1 MYLKHFGFKTKPFQI
16 TPETEAFFTGGSR
29 ETLWKSLLYVMQN
42 EEGIFK
48 VTGGVGSG
56 KTTVCRWLLQKLPS
70 EKFKTLY
77 IADPSLTRSQML
89 FALADGL
96 NASVSRSSPEQVVV
110 AVQKALAALHAS
122 GRRVVLL
129 IDEAH
134 AMPEDTLDQIRLLS
148 QIEASGN
155 KIMHIVLF
163 GPEELDHNLA
173 LPELRAV
180 RDRITQ
186 SFRLKRL
193 THKDIE
199 SYLGFKLRAS
209 GYEGPPIFSPNAVKA
224 ITRLTA
230 GVPRRINIIADKSLL
245 AAALD
250 RRFEVRSRDVAQAAN
265 EIKLEK
271 TRTKGDTALIG
282 VGAFFAGAAIAIA
295 ALSFA
300 LSKGW
305 VQIRGPGEI
314 SSVSSPPSIS
324 APALTPGVAPLPAAN
339 TAPITLPSDGAN
351 SRAMTSSNPGITV
364 NPANELSSTQQAQS
378 AARPALDPQS
388 VLSGVADEK
397 GTTFGDPAK
406 TNSVQIVR

>member
-1 MYLKHFGFKTKPFQI
+1 VYLKHFGFKTKPFLI
-16 TPETEAFFTGGSR
+16 TPETESFFTEGSR
-29 ETLWKSLLYVMQN
+29 ASLWKSLLYVLQN
-42 EEGIFK
+42 EEGIVK

-56 KTTVCRWLLQKLPS
+56 KTTVCRWLLSQLS
-70 EKFKTLY
+70 AEKFKTIY

-96 NASVSRSSPEQVVV
+96 NAPVSRSAPDQVVV
-110 AVQKALAALHAS
+110 AVQKALATLHAS
-122 GRRVVLL
+122 GRRMVLL

-193 THKDIE
+193 TTRDIDA
-199 SYLGFKLRAS
+199 YIAFKLKTA
-209 GYEGPPIFSPNAVKA
+209 GYEGPPVFSPNALKA
-224 ITRLTA
+224 IGRLTG
-230 GVPRRINIIADKSLL
+230 GVPRRINIIADKALL

-250 RRFEVRSRDVAQAAN
+250 RRFEVRARDIATAAQ
-265 EIKLEK
+265 EIKLDK
-271 TRTKGDTALIG
+271 TRTKTDTWLMG
-282 VGAFFAGAAIAIA
+282 VGAFCAGATLAVAG
-295 ALSFA
+295 LSFA
-300 LSKGW
+300 LTQGW
-305 VQIRGPGEI
+305 VQIRGPQAI
-314 SSVSSPPSIS
+314 AAQPTIIAPAPTALPVLPPAPIS
-324 APALTPGVAPLPAAN
+324 APAQ
-339 TAPITLPSDGAN
+339 PSGTISGGQPD
-351 SRAMTSSNPGITV
+351 P
-364 NPANELSSTQQAQS
+364 

-406 TNSVQIVR
+406 TNSIQIVR